1 MIIVAIGWLYVVVMI
16 AAVSDTLL
24 KAVVRVLF
32 LGVPP
37 IAIPLWTRGLRRPKR
52 REDGQES
59 TRGRQHL
66 GTDQAGADPRA
77 VDAFQPWLS
86 ARRSSE

>member
-32 LGVPP
+32 LGVLP
-37 IAIPLWTRGLRRPKR
+37 IAILLWTRGLRRPKR

-59 TRGRQHL
+59 TEAGNTS
-66 GTDQAGADPRA
+66 GTDQARADPR
-77 VDAFQPWLS
+77 
-86 ARRSSE
+86 R

>member
-32 LGVPP
+32 LGVLP

-52 REDGQES
+52 REDG
-59 TRGRQHL
+59 
-66 GTDQAGADPRA
+66 
-77 VDAFQPWLS
+77 
-86 ARRSSE
+86 